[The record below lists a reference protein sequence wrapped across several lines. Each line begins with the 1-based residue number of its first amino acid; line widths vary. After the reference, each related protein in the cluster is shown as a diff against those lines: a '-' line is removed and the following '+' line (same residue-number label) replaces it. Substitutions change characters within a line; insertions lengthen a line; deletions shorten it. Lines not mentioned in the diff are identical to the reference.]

1 MAVAQQD
8 RISAGSGDEERMI
21 ARLRAVRDEPQSLTV
36 AEIEEL
42 IGRTA
47 SHRLRNAAALALVD
61 LKAVGA
67 AERIGALL
75 ERPDVAPQSGTL
87 LFALEELGGWLPLQS
102 FVTVLRYG
110 SFEGRSEALHFLDAG
125 RVSVPDPDARRT
137 AIGQLAALVAGS
149 DPEAAEAAEE
159 AVSIL
164 LDRAVRTRSE
174 ERPA

>member
-1 MAVAQQD
+1 
-8 RISAGSGDEERMI
+8 MI
-21 ARLRAVRDEPQSLTV
+21 ARLRAVREEPQSLTV

-61 LKAVGA
+61 LKAAGA
-67 AERIGALL
+67 VERIGALL
-75 ERPDVAPQSGTL
+75 ERPDVASQSGTL
-87 LFALEELGGWLPLQS
+87 LFALDELGGLLPLQS

-137 AIGQLAALVAGS
+137 AIGHLAAMVAGP

-159 AVSIL
+159 AISIL
-164 LDRAVRTRSE
+164 VDRAGRTPSE